1 MKAWMVTAAK
11 APLEQRE
18 LETPVPQ
25 GTEVLVETAYCG
37 VCHSDLHFWKGEY
50 NMGGG
55 KIMKLADRGVKLPQA
70 PGHEI
75 AGRVVAKGPDAT
87 GVEVGDMRVV
97 YPWLGCGDCYYCN
110 NGLDNWCRTPKGIG
124 VVRSGGF
131 GSHVMVPHARYLA
144 DPGKVD
150 PALAATY
157 ACSGLTIYSS
167 LKKIMPL
174 DPDRPILLIGAG
186 GLGLMAIEML
196 KALDHHQIISVDID
210 ADKRRVAEERGAT
223 VTFDGRADD
232 LVDQIAAYCGKV
244 PAVLDFVNN
253 DKTAAAGLACLDKGG
268 TLVLVGVAG
277 GRAGD
282 IAGNDDLHGLADRGQ
297 PHRHAGRSARSARTR
312 QFRQTGSDPDR
323 MPPYR
328 RSQRGDDRPQG
339 RQGHRPRGSRMVMTG
354 H

>member
-277 GRAGD
+277 GELAISLATMIFMGWR
-282 IAGNDDLHGLADRGQ
+282 IEGNLTGTPGDLHEVLALANSGKLA
-297 PHRHAGRSARSARTR
+297 PTPIECRHIDEANAAMTDLKEGKVTGRAVLEWS
-312 QFRQTGSDPDR
+312 
-323 MPPYR
+323 
-328 RSQRGDDRPQG
+328 
-339 RQGHRPRGSRMVMTG
+339 
-354 H
+354 